1 MLAATLVTLIAAGR
15 RALSKVP
22 WLRLDALDTPVKN
35 APLPIKNAPVTL
47 PLAVTLVTP
56 DKLPTTFAAFTLPRP
71 QASSAMSWP
80 SLERAMK
87 ASAPRVV
94 IPRPVEFRKKPVVGW
109 SVYAM
114 LGLTDEPLAR
124 SVYVARRRVAVK
136 LPRIRSCPLDIF
148 YFFLREKKVSRK
160 KKSMVLVLQMNKPTK
175 RVDPARER
183 WKRLMKDIDA
193 MVDRNGCWDAKHDAG
208 IAPHYVRGPL
218 SEGQLETETVYY
230 TLDGAQRV
238 TGFLMARW
246 TGREMKTIAVCSEAT
261 APPGT
266 GKAIVLHSLADAR
279 LRQKQQA
286 SLRAL
291 PHVFGYYARF
301 GYARAPIN
309 AKGTNV
315 DGYLHTK
322 NLRNAVNWRVAPGTQ
337 TPGTRSP
344 ARAR

>member
-1 MLAATLVTLIAAGR
+1 
-15 RALSKVP
+15 
-22 WLRLDALDTPVKN
+22 
-35 APLPIKNAPVTL
+35 
-47 PLAVTLVTP
+47 
-56 DKLPTTFAAFTLPRP
+56 
-71 QASSAMSWP
+71 
-80 SLERAMK
+80 
-87 ASAPRVV
+87 
-94 IPRPVEFRKKPVVGW
+94 
-109 SVYAM
+109 
-114 LGLTDEPLAR
+114 
-124 SVYVARRRVAVK
+124 
-136 LPRIRSCPLDIF
+136 
-148 YFFLREKKVSRK
+148 
-160 KKSMVLVLQMNKPTK
+160 MVLVLQMNKPTK

-230 TLDGAQRV
+230 TLDDAKRV

-261 APPGT
+261 AAPGT

-301 GYARAPIN
+301 GYARSPIN
-309 AKGTNV
+309 AKGTNI

-322 NLRNAVNWRVAPGTQ
+322 NLRNTVNWRAAPGTQ
-337 TPGTRSP
+337 TPGTQTPGTQTPVRAQSP
-344 ARAR
+344 ARARSRSPAGARSRSPLRVRTPGVLESRRRDRSVESRRLGRERR